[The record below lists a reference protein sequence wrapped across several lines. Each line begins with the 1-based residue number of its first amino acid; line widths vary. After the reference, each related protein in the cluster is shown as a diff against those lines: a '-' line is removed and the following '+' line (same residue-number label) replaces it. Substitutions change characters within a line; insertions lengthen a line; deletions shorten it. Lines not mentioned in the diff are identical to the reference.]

1 MHSINMTVDVGVAM
15 PYASMKKLSG
25 SSEFLASPIKK
36 WRFVFIVILVYF
48 PFTDLHDYDRMLE
61 Q

>member
-1 MHSINMTVDVGVAM
+1 MTVDVGVAM